1 MPETKG
7 RPRSKTATVERR
19 EASVPRHGTR
29 RASLARNH
37 VALANA
43 TKTQV
48 RCRRSAHPSSGMD
61 ANIEHT
67 TRAQKRAAG
76 TRRAVL
82 CGIVNSRRAPLRGSH
97 PNVSNRRRLPAAARL
112 RACRMPGRATRLPA
126 PAAIHQPARA
136 LYFSCYLQVRPLDCT
151 LRARKGRAL
160 HSPGIRDPRSGRML
174 QDRATLALQHEER
187 ERPPMRVRTP
197 RAGRTGD
204 SDCRP

>member
-1 MPETKG
+1 MG
-7 RPRSKTATVERR
+7 RAAPHSRGITSRSQRDKTT
-19 EASVPRHGTR
+19 S
-29 RASLARNH
+29 
-37 VALANA
+37 AL
-43 TKTQV
+43 
-48 RCRRSAHPSSGMD
+48 SALRPPSSGMD

>member
-61 ANIEHT
+61 ANIEDT

-136 LYFSCYLQVRPLDCT
+136 LYFSCYLQVRPAGLHPP
-151 LRARKGRAL
+151 RAQGT
-160 HSPGIRDPRSGRML
+160 
-174 QDRATLALQHEER
+174 RATLAR
-187 ERPPMRVRTP
+187 DTRPPLGPHAP
-197 RAGRTGD
+197 RPRYAR
-204 SDCRP
+204 SSA